1 MMYDID
7 VWICINSWGTLER
20 DYTNRERSSQSLTK
34 SPETSDSTWD
44 IIEYSRRDFA
54 DDDTPRIHGLIVR
67 RTPVRRL
74 IFQIIR
80 NKPVTVL
87 EVETPEW

>member
-1 MMYDID
+1 MLFLSDI
-7 VWICINSWGTLER
+7 VWPSISFETLLNAT
-20 DYTNRERSSQSLTK
+20 TNRETSQSLAE
-34 SPETSDSTWD
+34 SPETLDSTWD
-44 IIEYSRRDFA
+44 VIEYSRRDFA